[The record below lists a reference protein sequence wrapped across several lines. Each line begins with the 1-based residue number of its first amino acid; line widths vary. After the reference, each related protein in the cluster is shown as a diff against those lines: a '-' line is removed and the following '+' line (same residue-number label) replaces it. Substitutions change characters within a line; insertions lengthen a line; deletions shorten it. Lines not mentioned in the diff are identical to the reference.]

1 MADNSGGGGGGA
13 LTDAYALSSELLTD
27 GEPVRC
33 VSSIPS
39 RSSILSGSQGGV
51 VSRLALGGD
60 GNGGGGP
67 ELQVQPGGPE
77 TRHPH
82 QIAAILSSSSAYSAG
97 GGGDPLGVYA
107 TGCRDGIVRVMDA
120 NTHELMYSLEG
131 HTNAVTCVDFSPS
144 GGYLAS
150 SSADLSVKI
159 WSVGD
164 GEYACVRTLRG
175 HDHTVSAVRF
185 VPPEVGDVFL
195 DGGRGKATGADAGA
209 GGGGGGGVDLAG
221 CGSRFV
227 VTASRDQTVKFW

>member
-1 MADNSGGGGGGA
+1 MLPRPGA
-13 LTDAYALSSELLTD
+13 STPLKSHSSAVTSASVHPDYTLAA
-27 GEPVRC
+27 
-33 VSSIPS
+33 
-39 RSSILSGSQGGV
+39 SGSD
-51 VSRLALGGD
+51 D
-60 GNGGGGP
+60 GTVK
-67 ELQVQPGGPE
+67 LW
-77 TRHPH
+77 
-82 QIAAILSSSSAYSAG
+82 
-97 GGGDPLGVYA
+97 D
-107 TGCRDGIVRVMDA
+107 
-120 NTHELMYSLEG
+120 HESGEYLRTLKG